1 MPPVPQHRSP
11 DDAAVAAML
20 ADAELAPF
28 WLHRPDVPAPV
39 PEPSL
44 RGHHD
49 ADLVVVG
56 AGFTGLWAAHQALDD
71 DPDRDVLVLDASV
84 PGDGASG
91 RNGGFCD
98 ASVTHGIA
106 NGLDKWPEEYPKLH
120 RLGNE
125 NLAGLLADLDRH
137 SIDARWEP
145 VGELD
150 VATAPWQLEGLEEH
164 VDALVAM
171 GEDVEVLDA
180 AAVRAE
186 VDSPTFVGGL
196 WRRSNVGLVDPGRLV
211 FGMREALT
219 RRGARLADNT
229 PITSLERRDGRAG
242 TAGPG
247 GAGVDLHGPGLKV
260 SARQVLLATNAF
272 PGLLAPIRRAVV
284 PVYDHVLV
292 TEPLSAAQRDAIGWR
307 HRQGVGDSAN
317 QFHYFRL
324 TPDDRILWGGYD
336 AIYHWRGRI
345 GPAVEANPAT
355 EAMLAAQLLDCF
367 PQIEGIRITHR
378 WGGPIAT
385 TTRFAVTVGHRWDR
399 RVAWAVGYTG
409 LGVGASRFGARV
421 ALDLL
426 AGADDERTRLAMV
439 RRAPLP
445 WPPEPVRWAGITITR
460 RAIANA
466 DAHHGRRGPW
476 LRLLDRLGVGFDS

>member
-1 MPPVPQHRSP
+1 
-11 DDAAVAAML
+11 ML
-20 ADAELAPF
+20 AESEPAPF
-28 WLHRPDVPAPV
+28 WLSRADVPPPA
-39 PEPSL
+39 PEPPL
-44 RGHHD
+44 RGRRET
-49 ADLVVVG
+49 DLVVVG
-56 AGFTGLWAAHQALDD
+56 AGFTGLWAAAQALED
-71 DPDRDVLVLDASV
+71 DPGRDVVVLDASV

-98 ASVTHGIA
+98 ASLTHGIA
-106 NGLDKWPEEYPKLH
+106 NGLDKWPEEYPALH

-125 NLAGLLADLDRH
+125 NLSGLLGDLDRLGV
-137 SIDARWEP
+137 DARWEA

-150 VATAPWQLEGLEEH
+150 VANAAWQMEGMEDH
-164 VDALVAM
+164 VEALRAN

-180 AAVRAE
+180 AGVRAE
-186 VDSPTFVGGL
+186 VDSPTFVGGI

-211 FGMREALT
+211 FGLREALL
-219 RRGARLADNT
+219 RRGVRIFDNT
-229 PITSLERRDGRAG
+229 SIGSLERRDGPKGAG
-242 TAGPG
+242 SGP
-247 GAGVDLHGPGLKV
+247 GVDLFGPGLKL
-260 SARQVLLATNAF
+260 SARQVVLATNAF
-272 PGLLAPIRRAVV
+272 PGLVGPIRRAVV

-292 TEPLSAAQRDAIGWR
+292 TEPLSADQRDAIGWR
-307 HRQGVGDSAN
+307 RRQGVGDSAN

-324 TPDDRILWGGYD
+324 TSDDRILWGGYD
-336 AIYHWRGRI
+336 AIYHWRGRM
-345 GPAVEANPAT
+345 GPAVETNEAT
-355 EAMLAAQLLDCF
+355 ERMLAAQLLDCF

-385 TTRFAVTVGHRWDR
+385 TTRFAVTAGHRLDR

-426 AGADDERTRLAMV
+426 AGANTERSRLKMV

-445 WPPEPVRWAGITITR
+445 WPPEPIRWAGITMTR
-460 RAIANA
+460 RAIADA
-466 DAHHGRRGPW
+466 DANEGRRGPW